1 MEDLMP
7 ILIGVLYAAGVYQML
22 RHSIVKLILGLLF
35 LTHATNLLL
44 FYVGGLAGS
53 APILSG
59 TGEVVMDPLPQAFIL
74 TAIVIS
80 FGIVAFFLVL
90 VFKAYQ
96 ANQAADLDEL
106 DWTDL

>member
-1 MEDLMP
+1 MQDLMA

-44 FYVGGLAGS
+44 FYVGGIRGV
-53 APILSG
+53 APIING
-59 TGEVVMDPLPQAFIL
+59 GDQKMMDPLPQAFIL

-96 ANQAADLDEL
+96 VNKAEDLDEL
-106 DWTDL
+106 HWTDL